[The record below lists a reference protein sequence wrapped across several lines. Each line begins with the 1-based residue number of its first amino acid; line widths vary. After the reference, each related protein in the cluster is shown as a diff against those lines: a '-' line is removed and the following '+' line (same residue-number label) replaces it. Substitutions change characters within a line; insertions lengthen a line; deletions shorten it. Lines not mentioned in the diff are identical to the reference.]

1 MPEPIYLDHAATTP
15 VRPDVLEAMLPYFT
29 QHFGNPSSIYGVG
42 REARQAMDRARDTV
56 AEVLGCRSAEVLFT
70 SCGSESDNLAIK
82 GVAYALRDR
91 GNHIITTQIEHHAVL
106 HTCEWL
112 ERYAGFEVTY
122 LPVDQ
127 YGVVDLAALEAA
139 ITDRTILVSIMLAN
153 NEVGTIQPLPAISD
167 ILRPRRIVFHTDAVQ
182 GGGALDLNVAALGVD
197 LLSLSG
203 HKFYAPKGVGILYVR
218 QGTPLLPQM
227 QGGGQERNRR
237 AGTENVP
244 YVVGIAAALQAAAE
258 ELPSTNQRLTALR
271 DRLIGDV
278 LERVPGA
285 HLTGHPTQRLPNN
298 ASFAFEGVEGEALLL
313 LLDQL
318 GICASTG
325 SACTSGSLEAS
336 HVLKALRLPPDLAQ
350 GSLRLSLGRSNDADQ
365 INKTLE
371 ALPAA
376 VERLRAVLPAR

>member
-15 VRPDVLEAMLPYFT
+15 VRPEVLEAMLPYFGGR
-29 QHFGNPSSIYGVG
+29 FGNPSSIYRLG

-56 AEVLGCRSAEVLFT
+56 AAALGCRPAEVLFT

-82 GVAYALRDR
+82 GVAYACRDR
-91 GNHIITTQIEHHAVL
+91 GNHLITTQVEHHAVL

-122 LPVDQ
+122 LPVDHH
-127 YGVVDLAALEAA
+127 GLVELPALEAA
-139 ITDRTILVSIMLAN
+139 ITDRTTLVSVMLAN
-153 NEVGTIQPLPAISD
+153 NEVGTIQPLPAIAAL
-167 ILRPRRIVFHTDAVQ
+167 LRPRGIIFHTDAVQ
-182 GGGALDLNVAALGVD
+182 GGGALDLNVGRLGVD

-227 QGGGQERNRR
+227 HGGGQERNRR

-244 YVVGIAAALQAAAE
+244 YVVGAATALELATE
-258 ELPSTNQRLTALR
+258 ELAPGNARLVQLR
-271 DRLIGDV
+271 DRLIQGV

-285 HLTGHPTQRLPNN
+285 RLTGHPTERLPNN
-298 ASFAFEGVEGEALLL
+298 ASFVFEGVEGEALLL
-313 LLDQL
+313 ALDQL

-336 HVLKALRLPPDLAQ
+336 HVLKAMGLPASLAQ
-350 GSLRLSLGRSNDADQ
+350 GSLRLSLGKGTDEDQ
-365 INKTLE
+365 IDRTLE
-371 ALPAA
+371 ALPSL
-376 VERLRAVLPAR
+376 VERLRAVMPVR

>member
-15 VRPDVLEAMLPYFT
+15 VRPEVVEAMLPYFT
-29 QHFGNPSSIYGVG
+29 ERYGNPSSIYGLG
-42 REARQAMDRARDTV
+42 REARQALDRARDTV
-56 AEVLGCRSAEVLFT
+56 ADILGCRPAEVLFT

-82 GVAYALRDR
+82 GVAYACRDR
-91 GNHIITTQIEHHAVL
+91 GNHIITTQVEHHAVL

-122 LPVDQ
+122 LPVDR

-139 ITDRTILVSIMLAN
+139 LTDRTVLVSVMLAN
-153 NEVGTIQPLPAISD
+153 NEVGTIQPIRAIAD
-167 ILRPRRIVFHTDAVQ
+167 LVRPRGIFLHTDAVQ
-182 GGGALDLNVAALGVD
+182 GGGALPLDVEALGVD

-244 YVVGIAAALQAAAE
+244 YIVGVATALRLAVE
-258 ELPSTNQRLTALR
+258 ELPSTTARLTYLR
-271 DRLIGDV
+271 DRLIQGV
-278 LERVPGA
+278 LAKVPGA
-285 HLTGHPTQRLPNN
+285 HLTGHPTERLPNN
-298 ASFAFEGVEGEALLL
+298 ASFVFEGVEGEALLL
-313 LLDQL
+313 SLDQQ

-336 HVLKALRLPPDLAQ
+336 HVLKAMGLPTVLAQ
-350 GSLRLSLGRSNDADQ
+350 GSLRLSLGHSNDEDQ
-365 INKTLE
+365 IDRVLE
-371 ALPAA
+371 ALPGA
-376 VERLRAVLPAR
+376 VERLRSVMPVR

>member
-15 VRPDVLEAMLPYFT
+15 VRPEVLEAMLPYFGGR
-29 QHFGNPSSIYGVG
+29 FGNPSSIYRLG

-56 AEVLGCRSAEVLFT
+56 AAALGCRPAEVLFT

-82 GVAYALRDR
+82 GVAYACRDR
-91 GNHIITTQIEHHAVL
+91 GNHLITTQVEHHAVL

-122 LPVDQ
+122 LPVDHH
-127 YGVVDLAALEAA
+127 GLVELPALEAA
-139 ITDRTILVSIMLAN
+139 ITDRTTLVSVMLAN
-153 NEVGTIQPLPAISD
+153 NEVGTIQPLPAIAAL
-167 ILRPRRIVFHTDAVQ
+167 LRPRGIIFHTDAVQ
-182 GGGALDLNVAALGVD
+182 GGGALDLNVGRLGVD

-203 HKFYAPKGVGILYVR
+203 HKFYAPKGIGILYVR

-244 YVVGIAAALQAAAE
+244 YVVGAATALELATE
-258 ELPSTNQRLTALR
+258 ELAPGNARLVQLR
-271 DRLIGDV
+271 DRLIQGV

-285 HLTGHPTQRLPNN
+285 RLTGHPTERLPNN
-298 ASFAFEGVEGEALLL
+298 ASFVFEGVEGEALLL
-313 LLDQL
+313 ALDQL

-336 HVLKALRLPPDLAQ
+336 HVLKAMGLPASLAQ
-350 GSLRLSLGRSNDADQ
+350 GSLRLSLGKGTDEDQ
-365 INKTLE
+365 IDRTLE
-371 ALPAA
+371 ALPSL
-376 VERLRAVLPAR
+376 VERLRAVMPVR

>member
-15 VRPDVLEAMLPYFT
+15 VRPEVLEAMLPYFGGR
-29 QHFGNPSSIYGVG
+29 FGNPSSIYRLG

-56 AEVLGCRSAEVLFT
+56 AAALGCRPAEVLFT

-82 GVAYALRDR
+82 GVAYACRDR
-91 GNHIITTQIEHHAVL
+91 GNHLITTQVEHHAVL

-122 LPVDQ
+122 LPVDHH
-127 YGVVDLAALEAA
+127 GLVELPALEAA
-139 ITDRTILVSIMLAN
+139 VTDRTTLVSVMLAN
-153 NEVGTIQPLPAISD
+153 NEVGTIQPLPAIAAL
-167 ILRPRRIVFHTDAVQ
+167 LRPRGIIFHTDAVQ
-182 GGGALDLNVAALGVD
+182 GGGALDLNVGRLGVD

-203 HKFYAPKGVGILYVR
+203 HKFYAPKGIGILYVR

-227 QGGGQERNRR
+227 HGGGQERNRR

-244 YVVGIAAALQAAAE
+244 YVVGAATALELATE
-258 ELPSTNQRLTALR
+258 ELAPGNARLVQLR
-271 DRLIGDV
+271 DRLIQGV

-285 HLTGHPTQRLPNN
+285 RLTGHPTERLPNN
-298 ASFAFEGVEGEALLL
+298 ASFVFEGVEGEALLL
-313 LLDQL
+313 ALDQL

-336 HVLKALRLPPDLAQ
+336 HVLKAMGLPASLAQ
-350 GSLRLSLGRSNDADQ
+350 GSLRLSLGKGTDEDQ
-365 INKTLE
+365 IDRTLE
-371 ALPAA
+371 ALPSL
-376 VERLRAVLPAR
+376 VERLRAVMPVR